1 MSCDGYRYKLASVTN
16 REASTQTQEIDLSEN
31 RSTETSSTLPIMEAL
46 KIAREDI
53 IRLQQERDE
62 ERKQGTEKSKLLKK
76 ESEVGHVT
84 IM

>member
-1 MSCDGYRYKLASVTN
+1 
-16 REASTQTQEIDLSEN
+16 
-31 RSTETSSTLPIMEAL
+31 MEAL